1 MKFLGILEFLNLKI
15 PRFRISRNSRIPKSR
30 ILKSRIPRNSRILD
44 LEFLNLEFLGILNF
58 SFKRIKNELFLQKK
72 VFA

>member
-1 MKFLGILEFLNLKI
+1 MKFLGILEFLNLE
-15 PRFRISRNSRIPKSR
+15 FLNLEFLNLEFLNLEFLKSR
-30 ILKSRIPRNSRILD
+30 ILKSRIPKFKIPRNSRIL
-44 LEFLNLEFLGILNF
+44 IF

>member
-1 MKFLGILEFLNLKI
+1 MKFLGILEFLNLE
-15 PRFRISRNSRIPKSR
+15 FLN
-30 ILKSRIPRNSRILD
+30 LEFLNLEFLNLEFLN

>member
-1 MKFLGILEFLNLKI
+1 MKFLGILEFLNLE
-15 PRFRISRNSRIPKSR
+15 FLN
-30 ILKSRIPRNSRILD
+30 
-44 LEFLNLEFLGILNF
+44 LEFLNLEFLGILEFLNLRIHKFRIPRNSRILIF

>member
-15 PRFRISRNSRIPKSR
+15 PRFRISRNSRILKSR
-30 ILKSRIPRNSRILD
+30 IPKFRIPKFRIPRNSR
-44 LEFLNLEFLGILNF
+44 ILNF

>member
-15 PRFRISRNSRIPKSR
+15 PRFRIPG
-30 ILKSRIPRNSRILD
+30 NSRILD

>member
-1 MKFLGILEFLNLKI
+1 MKFLGILEFLNLRI
-15 PRFRISRNSRIPKSR
+15 PGNSRIPKSR
-30 ILKSRIPRNSRILD
+30 IPRNSR
-44 LEFLNLEFLGILNF
+44 ILNF

>member
-1 MKFLGILEFLNLKI
+1 MKFLGILEFLNLE
-15 PRFRISRNSRIPKSR
+15 FLNLRIPG
-30 ILKSRIPRNSRILD
+30 NSRILN
-44 LEFLNLEFLGILNF
+44 LEFPNLEFLGILNF

>member
-1 MKFLGILEFLNLKI
+1 MKFLGILEFLNL
-15 PRFRISRNSRIPKSR
+15 
-30 ILKSRIPRNSRILD
+30 RIPRNSRILD
-44 LEFLNLEFLGILNF
+44 LEFLNLEFLGILIF

>member
-1 MKFLGILEFLNLKI
+1 MKFLGILEFLNLRI
-15 PRFRISRNSRIPKSR
+15 PRFRISRNSRIL
-30 ILKSRIPRNSRILD
+30 I
-44 LEFLNLEFLGILNF
+44 F

>member
-1 MKFLGILEFLNLKI
+1 MKFLGILEFLNLEF
-15 PRFRISRNSRIPKSR
+15 PNLEFPN
-30 ILKSRIPRNSRILD
+30 
-44 LEFLNLEFLGILNF
+44 LEFLNLEFLNLEFLNLRIPGNSRILDF

>member
-1 MKFLGILEFLNLKI
+1 MKFLEILEFLNL
-15 PRFRISRNSRIPKSR
+15 RIPN
-30 ILKSRIPRNSRILD
+30 SRIPRNSRIL
-44 LEFLNLEFLGILNF
+44 IF

>member
-1 MKFLGILEFLNLKI
+1 MKFLGILEFLNLE
-15 PRFRISRNSRIPKSR
+15 FLN
-30 ILKSRIPRNSRILD
+30 LRIPRNSR
-44 LEFLNLEFLGILNF
+44 ILNF

>member
-1 MKFLGILEFLNLKI
+1 MKLLGI
-15 PRFRISRNSRIPKSR
+15 
-30 ILKSRIPRNSRILD
+30 

>member
-1 MKFLGILEFLNLKI
+1 MKFLGILEFLNLE
-15 PRFRISRNSRIPKSR
+15 FLNLRIPGN
-30 ILKSRIPRNSRILD
+30 SRIPRNSR
-44 LEFLNLEFLGILNF
+44 ILNF

>member
-1 MKFLGILEFLNLKI
+1 MKFLGILEFLNLRI
-15 PRFRISRNSRIPKSR
+15 PGNSRILRFRI
-30 ILKSRIPRNSRILD
+30 LKFRIPRNSR
-44 LEFLNLEFLGILNF
+44 ILNF

>member
-1 MKFLGILEFLNLKI
+1 MKFLGILEFLNLE
-15 PRFRISRNSRIPKSR
+15 FLN
-30 ILKSRIPRNSRILD
+30 
-44 LEFLNLEFLGILNF
+44 LEFLNLEFLGILGILNF

>member
-1 MKFLGILEFLNLKI
+1 MKFLGILEFLNL
-15 PRFRISRNSRIPKSR
+15 
-30 ILKSRIPRNSRILD
+30 
-44 LEFLNLEFLGILNF
+44 EFLNLKFLGILNF